1 MFSWFKK
8 RTTEEHP
15 FEDVANA
22 GQRALLLATFN
33 GDTEAV
39 RALLRDGVCV
49 DAKDGAGPTALM
61 WAAKHDHADL
71 VQTLLDAGADPALKD
86 RSFKTAMG
94 LCPKYEG
101 ARVMELL
108 HPHFQRQ
115 RQKEIEGYRL
125 REQDAEALMEA
136 LRNASEFIKRH
147 GLTGMGTYADLGGPD
162 LYVKRVCSTFRLAA
176 ERAAPWARDRIVKTN
191 PEFDTPAWEDAEMFA
206 FFPRILDMAIEVI
219 GNVKEAMPL
228 VVLKTEIEQRRQR

>member
-8 RTTEEHP
+8 RTREEYP
-15 FEDVANA
+15 FENVADA
-22 GQRALLLATFN
+22 GQRAFLLATFN

-39 RALLRDGVCV
+39 RALLRDGVYV
-49 DAKDGAGPTALM
+49 DARDSTGRTALM

-86 RSFKTAMG
+86 RSFKTAMD
-94 LCPKYEG
+94 LCPKYER

-108 HPHFQRQ
+108 NPHFQRQ
-115 RQKEIEGYRL
+115 WQKEIEGYRL

-147 GLTGMGTYADLGGPD
+147 GLTGMGMYAGLGGID
-162 LYVKRVCSTFRLAA
+162 MYVKRVCSTFRLAA

-191 PEFDTPAWEDAEMFA
+191 PKFDTPVWEDAEMFA
-206 FFPRILDMAIEVI
+206 LFPQILDMAIEVI
-219 GNVKEAMPL
+219 GNVEEAMPL
-228 VVLKTEIEQRRQR
+228 AVLKTEIEQKRQR